1 MKSGAAR
8 PDGPGSERDSARASG
23 PASGPSAGPSAGRPL
38 ARAAEDAPLSADA
51 VTGGNAGPL
60 PAVADP
66 SPAPQAGPG
75 NAPATPHSLL
85 ELDPP
90 ATAALVER
98 LGGRAFQAKSLRRH
112 VFERGVVDY
121 AAMTDLGKALRERL
135 AAELPIFSGQ
145 ELRRV
150 VSSDGAIKF
159 VTGFE
164 ARRGLKGGVE
174 TVHLPSSRG
183 AGHAT
188 LCVST
193 QIGCPVRCPFCASGR
208 EGLERSLSAHE
219 ILEQF
224 VRGRAIAP
232 FDRSVIMGIGEPM
245 LNLKALQGALAVV
258 QGEMGLGARKITV
271 STVGFPDRLRQAAL
285 DNPRFQLAI
294 SLHTPFD
301 QERDELV
308 PLMAGIQVDEVL
320 AAADFWFERTGRE
333 VTYEYVLLGGQ
344 NDTRAHAEE
353 LIRRLARRRCSINLI
368 PYNPVE
374 GDPWKRPSKED
385 VDRFQRALAQGG
397 LVATVRWSK
406 GLGADAACGQL
417 RRRA

>member
-1 MKSGAAR
+1 
-8 PDGPGSERDSARASG
+8 
-23 PASGPSAGPSAGRPL
+23 L
-38 ARAAEDAPLSADA
+38 AL
-51 VTGGNAGPL
+51 
-60 PAVADP
+60 
-66 SPAPQAGPG
+66 SPAE
-75 NAPATPHSLL
+75 T
-85 ELDPP
+85 E
-90 ATAALVER
+90 AAVVR

-150 VSSDGAIKF
+150 TASDGAIKF

-174 TVHLPSSRG
+174 TVHLPSAKG
-183 AGHAT
+183 PGHAT

-219 ILEQF
+219 ILEQY
-224 VRGRAIAP
+224 VRARAIAP
-232 FDRSVIMGIGEPM
+232 FDRSVVMGIGEPL
-245 LNLKALQGALAVV
+245 LNLTSLQAALAVV
-258 QGEMGLGARKITV
+258 QSEMGLGARKITV
-271 STVGFPDRLRQAAL
+271 STVGFPERLRQAAVL
-285 DNPRFQLAI
+285 NPRFQLAI

-301 QERDELV
+301 EQRAELV
-308 PLMAGIQVDEVL
+308 PLMAGIPVAEVL
-320 AAADFWFERTGRE
+320 SAADFWFEQTGRE
-333 VTYEYVLLGGQ
+333 VTYEYVLLGGL
-344 NDTRAHAEE
+344 NDTREHAQE
-353 LIRRLARRRCSINLI
+353 LLRRLARRRCSVNLI

-374 GDPWKRPSKED
+374 GDSFRRPSKFE
-385 VDRFQRALAQGG
+385 VDRFQAALAEGG

-417 RRRA
+417 RRRG